1 MRIRLRCGDTFF
13 DQRRAEALL
22 KRCQCCKARQRHT
35 ACGRHAIRGLDK
47 LNTNGAGKSPQVSG
61 VGLYHPPR
69 VGRTTDRDAEAS
81 IHIAH
86 RTPSRRPVDG
96 VDIDAEI
103 THRSTHRAMKLFI
116 VSLLL
121 GAAAAFAP
129 VAAPKAA
136 PLTVRE
142 MHVVSSI
149 GSWKKR
155 SKTCQVIRRRG
166 RYYVIDKKNPRNK
179 ARQGGAKMKPW
190 KKGK

>member
-1 MRIRLRCGDTFF
+1 MFGLRALSPSARRTYDRPRRHRADT
-13 DQRRAEALL
+13 Q
-22 KRCQCCKARQRHT
+22 
-35 ACGRHAIRGLDK
+35 
-47 LNTNGAGKSPQVSG
+47 KS
-61 VGLYHPPR
+61 
-69 VGRTTDRDAEAS
+69 
-81 IHIAH
+81 
-86 RTPSRRPVDG
+86 
-96 VDIDAEI
+96 
-103 THRSTHRAMKLFI
+103 HRSSMKLLI

-121 GAAAAFAP
+121 GTAAAFAP

>member
-1 MRIRLRCGDTFF
+1 MR
-13 DQRRAEALL
+13 
-22 KRCQCCKARQRHT
+22 
-35 ACGRHAIRGLDK
+35 
-47 LNTNGAGKSPQVSG
+47 
-61 VGLYHPPR
+61 
-69 VGRTTDRDAEAS
+69 
-81 IHIAH
+81 
-86 RTPSRRPVDG
+86 
-96 VDIDAEI
+96 
-103 THRSTHRAMKLFI
+103 
-116 VSLLL
+116 SLLAATCL

-129 VAAPKAA
+129 AAPKAAA

>member
-1 MRIRLRCGDTFF
+1 
-13 DQRRAEALL
+13 
-22 KRCQCCKARQRHT
+22 
-35 ACGRHAIRGLDK
+35 
-47 LNTNGAGKSPQVSG
+47 
-61 VGLYHPPR
+61 
-69 VGRTTDRDAEAS
+69 
-81 IHIAH
+81 
-86 RTPSRRPVDG
+86 
-96 VDIDAEI
+96 
-103 THRSTHRAMKLFI
+103 MKLFI
-116 VSLLL
+116 LSLLI

>member
-1 MRIRLRCGDTFF
+1 MDIRP
-13 DQRRAEALL
+13 AA
-22 KRCQCCKARQRHT
+22 
-35 ACGRHAIRGLDK
+35 
-47 LNTNGAGKSPQVSG
+47 
-61 VGLYHPPR
+61 
-69 VGRTTDRDAEAS
+69 
-81 IHIAH
+81 
-86 RTPSRRPVDG
+86 TPSRGPVDG
-96 VDIDAEI
+96 VIDAKI
-103 THRSTHRAMKLFI
+103 THRMKLFI
-116 VSLLL
+116 ASLLL

>member
-1 MRIRLRCGDTFF
+1 
-13 DQRRAEALL
+13 
-22 KRCQCCKARQRHT
+22 
-35 ACGRHAIRGLDK
+35 
-47 LNTNGAGKSPQVSG
+47 
-61 VGLYHPPR
+61 
-69 VGRTTDRDAEAS
+69 
-81 IHIAH
+81 
-86 RTPSRRPVDG
+86 
-96 VDIDAEI
+96 
-103 THRSTHRAMKLFI
+103 MKLFLI
-116 VSLLL
+116 VSLIL
-121 GAAAAFAP
+121 GSAAAFAP

>member
-1 MRIRLRCGDTFF
+1 
-13 DQRRAEALL
+13 
-22 KRCQCCKARQRHT
+22 
-35 ACGRHAIRGLDK
+35 
-47 LNTNGAGKSPQVSG
+47 
-61 VGLYHPPR
+61 
-69 VGRTTDRDAEAS
+69 
-81 IHIAH
+81 
-86 RTPSRRPVDG
+86 
-96 VDIDAEI
+96 
-103 THRSTHRAMKLFI
+103 MKLFI
-116 VSLLL
+116 ISLIL

>member
-1 MRIRLRCGDTFF
+1 MRR
-13 DQRRAEALL
+13 
-22 KRCQCCKARQRHT
+22 
-35 ACGRHAIRGLDK
+35 
-47 LNTNGAGKSPQVSG
+47 N
-61 VGLYHPPR
+61 
-69 VGRTTDRDAEAS
+69 RDASELS
-81 IHIAH
+81 
-86 RTPSRRPVDG
+86 SRIPHADRG
-96 VDIDAEI
+96 
-103 THRSTHRAMKLFI
+103 MKLFI
-116 VSLLL
+116 ASLLL
-121 GAAAAFAP
+121 AAAAAFAP
-129 VAAPKAA
+129 AAAPKAA

>member
-1 MRIRLRCGDTFF
+1 
-13 DQRRAEALL
+13 
-22 KRCQCCKARQRHT
+22 
-35 ACGRHAIRGLDK
+35 
-47 LNTNGAGKSPQVSG
+47 
-61 VGLYHPPR
+61 
-69 VGRTTDRDAEAS
+69 
-81 IHIAH
+81 
-86 RTPSRRPVDG
+86 
-96 VDIDAEI
+96 
-103 THRSTHRAMKLFI
+103 MKLFI

-129 VAAPKAA
+129 VAQKAA

-166 RYYVIDKKNPRNK
+166 RYYVIDNKNPRNK

>member
-1 MRIRLRCGDTFF
+1 MRTRHYRCGTS
-13 DQRRAEALL
+13 
-22 KRCQCCKARQRHT
+22 RQSFSND
-35 ACGRHAIRGLDK
+35 GVNK
-47 LNTNGAGKSPQVSG
+47 LSITSSAAFAV
-61 VGLYHPPR
+61 
-69 VGRTTDRDAEAS
+69 TRDA
-81 IHIAH
+81 
-86 RTPSRRPVDG
+86 TLFPTQ
-96 VDIDAEI
+96 ID
-103 THRSTHRAMKLFI
+103 AMKLFI
-116 VSLLL
+116 VSLLI

>member
-1 MRIRLRCGDTFF
+1 M
-13 DQRRAEALL
+13 
-22 KRCQCCKARQRHT
+22 
-35 ACGRHAIRGLDK
+35 
-47 LNTNGAGKSPQVSG
+47 
-61 VGLYHPPR
+61 YHPSAR
-69 VGRTTDRDAEAS
+69 VADGGAARRRV
-81 IHIAH
+81 H
-86 RTPSRRPVDG
+86 RRRPG
-96 VDIDAEI
+96 
-103 THRSTHRAMKLFI
+103 T
-116 VSLLL
+116 
-121 GAAAAFAP
+121 P

>member
-1 MRIRLRCGDTFF
+1 
-13 DQRRAEALL
+13 
-22 KRCQCCKARQRHT
+22 
-35 ACGRHAIRGLDK
+35 
-47 LNTNGAGKSPQVSG
+47 
-61 VGLYHPPR
+61 
-69 VGRTTDRDAEAS
+69 
-81 IHIAH
+81 
-86 RTPSRRPVDG
+86 
-96 VDIDAEI
+96 
-103 THRSTHRAMKLFI
+103 MKLLI
-116 VSLLL
+116 VSLILA
-121 GAAAAFAP
+121 AAAAFAP
-129 VAAPKAA
+129 VTPKAAA

>member
-1 MRIRLRCGDTFF
+1 MASPNVF
-13 DQRRAEALL
+13 DHLVAACAVTATRANS
-22 KRCQCCKARQRHT
+22 H
-35 ACGRHAIRGLDK
+35 RG
-47 LNTNGAGKSPQVSG
+47 SPTQ
-61 VGLYHPPR
+61 
-69 VGRTTDRDAEAS
+69 
-81 IHIAH
+81 
-86 RTPSRRPVDG
+86 
-96 VDIDAEI
+96 ID
-103 THRSTHRAMKLFI
+103 AMKLFI
-116 VSLLL
+116 ASLLL
-121 GAAAAFAP
+121 GTAAAFAP